1 MPVIVNKSEY
11 NEETFWNGVTVSKR
25 GIFIAVRS
33 IYIVISLAALI
44 IAVFVM
50 GKVGLSVDEIQ
61 AAVRSSAVPMAILL
75 AVFAYSTVK
84 IFTFKRGIRK
94 KFMDSRT
101 RAFESKTLT
110 FNDEG
115 YSCVGEYESRDV
127 PYTYVD
133 RVIETKTAF
142 YIINKSGM
150 DIVAKDGFEQG
161 TADDFKKLISEKCP
175 GAKKNFR

>member
-61 AAVRSSAVPMAILL
+61 AAVRSSAVPMAI
-75 AVFAYSTVK
+75 
-84 IFTFKRGIRK
+84 FTFKRGIRK

-127 PYTYVD
+127 TYTYVD

>member
-61 AAVRSSAVPMAILL
+61 EVGRASC
-75 AVFAYSTVK
+75 
-84 IFTFKRGIRK
+84 RG
-94 KFMDSRT
+94 
-101 RAFESKTLT
+101 
-110 FNDEG
+110 
-115 YSCVGEYESRDV
+115 
-127 PYTYVD
+127 
-133 RVIETKTAF
+133 RV
-142 YIINKSGM
+142 
-150 DIVAKDGFEQG
+150 
-161 TADDFKKLISEKCP
+161 
-175 GAKKNFR
+175 

>member
-11 NEETFWNGVTVSKR
+11 NEETFWNGVTVSKH

-50 GKVGLSVDEIQ
+50 GKVGLSIDEIQ

-101 RAFESKTLT
+101 RAFE
-110 FNDEG
+110 
-115 YSCVGEYESRDV
+115 
-127 PYTYVD
+127 
-133 RVIETKTAF
+133 
-142 YIINKSGM
+142 
-150 DIVAKDGFEQG
+150 
-161 TADDFKKLISEKCP
+161 
-175 GAKKNFR
+175 

>member
-1 MPVIVNKSEY
+1 M
-11 NEETFWNGVTVSKR
+11 T
-25 GIFIAVRS
+25 
-33 IYIVISLAALI
+33 
-44 IAVFVM
+44 
-50 GKVGLSVDEIQ
+50 
-61 AAVRSSAVPMAILL
+61 ILL
-75 AVFAYSTVK
+75 AVFVYSTVK

-127 PYTYVD
+127 TYTYVD

-150 DIVAKDGFEQG
+150 DIVAKDGFDQG